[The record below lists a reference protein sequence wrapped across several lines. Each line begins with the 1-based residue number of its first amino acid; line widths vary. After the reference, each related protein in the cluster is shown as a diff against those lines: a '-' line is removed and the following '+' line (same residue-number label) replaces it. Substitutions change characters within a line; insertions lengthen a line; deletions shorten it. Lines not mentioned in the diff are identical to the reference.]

1 MVWSALYFK
10 HDGFF
15 FYHKLSI
22 GKKQQIK
29 YFKFLIRIFTELFV

>member
-10 HDGFF
+10 HDGF

-29 YFKFLIRIFTELFV
+29 YFKFNF